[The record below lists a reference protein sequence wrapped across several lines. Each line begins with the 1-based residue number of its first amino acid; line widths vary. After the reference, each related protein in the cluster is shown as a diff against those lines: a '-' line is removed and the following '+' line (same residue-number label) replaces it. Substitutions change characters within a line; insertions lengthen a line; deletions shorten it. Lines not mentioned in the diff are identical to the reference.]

1 MIKNKPFHKVVFTD
15 IDGTLVDINTAEY
28 GKETNELI
36 RIMKEKNIPLILTSA
51 KTRLEQN
58 KIREDLGLSDPF
70 IVENGGAI
78 VIPKGYFPDYAL
90 KDIEYTLRETQ
101 ETEDED
107 RYANND
113 ERMRKDLR
121 GMQQTETINNNSRT
135 DIPITAA
142 NLIVV
147 EIGRSADHIRTKL
160 SDIRKKYNINF
171 KGVADI
177 SIEELSN
184 LASISMEQ
192 AKRMAQRSYGETIL
206 QIQSEDIA
214 RFIKYVQEN
223 GMKVIHGGRFF
234 DVTVGTDK
242 GIAVGILKKLFRDKF
257 RNDVTFFGIGD
268 STNDIPMLN
277 LMDIPILVQ
286 RQDSLW
292 VDYGEIKMKNAIDSS
307 SISNNNIIKVKGIG
321 PNGWENA
328 IHKIV
333 LELN

>member
-1 MIKNKPFHKVVFTD
+1 MFTD

-28 GKETNELI
+28 GKETDKLI
-36 RIMKEKNIPLILTSA
+36 RLIKERNIPLILTSA

-90 KDIEYTLRETQ
+90 RDIKYPLRETQ
-101 ETEDED
+101 ETKNGAIDVNHE
-107 RYANND
+107 
-113 ERMRKDLR
+113 
-121 GMQQTETINNNSRT
+121 
-135 DIPITAA
+135 
-142 NLIVV
+142 IVV
-147 EIGRSADHIRTKL
+147 ELGKPADYIRAKL
-160 SDIRKKYNINF
+160 SDIRKKYSINF
-171 KGVADI
+171 RGVADI
-177 SIEELSN
+177 SVEKLSN
-184 LASISMEQ
+184 LALISREQ
-192 AKRMAQRSYGETIL
+192 AKRMAQRNYGETIL

-214 RFIKYVQEN
+214 RFIKYVQED

-242 GIAVGILKKLFRDKF
+242 GIAVGILKKLFKDKF
-257 RNDVTFFGIGD
+257 HNNVTFFGIGD

-286 RQDSLW
+286 RQDSSW
-292 VDYGEIKMKNAIDSS
+292 VDDGEIKMKNAVDSNRIS
-307 SISNNNIIKVKGIG
+307 SNKLIKVEGIG

-328 IHKIV
+328 IHKII

>member
-1 MIKNKPFHKVVFTD
+1 MPFHKVVFTD

-28 GKETNELI
+28 GKKTNELI

-90 KDIEYTLRETQ
+90 RDIKYPLRETQ
-101 ETEDED
+101 EIRNEARDVNHE
-107 RYANND
+107 
-113 ERMRKDLR
+113 
-121 GMQQTETINNNSRT
+121 
-135 DIPITAA
+135 
-142 NLIVV
+142 LIV
-147 EIGRSADHIRTKL
+147 ELSKPAHYIRTKL
-160 SDIRKKYNINF
+160 SDIRKKYSINF
-171 KGVADI
+171 RGVADI
-177 SIEELSN
+177 SIEKLSN
-184 LASISMEQ
+184 LALISREQ
-192 AKRMAQRSYGETIL
+192 AKRMAQRNYGETIL

-214 RFIKYVQEN
+214 RFIKYVQED

-242 GIAVGILKKLFRDKF
+242 GIAVGILKKLFKDKF
-257 RNDVTFFGIGD
+257 HNNVTFFGIGD
-268 STNDIPMLN
+268 STNDIPMLS

-286 RQDSLW
+286 RQDSSW
-292 VDYGEIKMKNAIDSS
+292 VDDGEIKMKNAVDSS
-307 SISNNNIIKVKGIG
+307 RISSNKLIKVDGIG

-328 IHKIV
+328 IHKII

>member
-1 MIKNKPFHKVVFTD
+1 VFTD

-28 GKETNELI
+28 GKETDKLI
-36 RIMKEKNIPLILTSA
+36 RLIKERNIPLILTSA

-90 KDIEYTLRETQ
+90 RDIKYPLRETQ
-101 ETEDED
+101 ETENEARDVNHE
-107 RYANND
+107 
-113 ERMRKDLR
+113 
-121 GMQQTETINNNSRT
+121 
-135 DIPITAA
+135 
-142 NLIVV
+142 IVV
-147 EIGRSADHIRTKL
+147 ELGKPADYIRAKL
-160 SDIRKKYNINF
+160 SDIRKKYSINF
-171 KGVADI
+171 RGVADI
-177 SIEELSN
+177 SVEKLSN
-184 LASISMEQ
+184 LALISREQ
-192 AKRMAQRSYGETIL
+192 AKRMAQRNYGETIL

-214 RFIKYVQEN
+214 RFIKYVQED

-242 GIAVGILKKLFRDKF
+242 GIAVGILKKLFKDKF
-257 RNDVTFFGIGD
+257 HNNVTFFGIGD

-277 LMDIPILVQ
+277 LMDISILVQ
-286 RQDSLW
+286 RQDSSW
-292 VDYGEIKMKNAIDSS
+292 VDDGEIKMKNAVDSS
-307 SISNNNIIKVKGIG
+307 RSRISSNKLIKVEGIG

-328 IHKIV
+328 IHKII

>member
-1 MIKNKPFHKVVFTD
+1 MFTD

-28 GKETNELI
+28 GKETDKLI
-36 RIMKEKNIPLILTSA
+36 RLIKERNIPLILTSA

-58 KIREDLGLSDPF
+58 KIREDLGISDPF

-90 KDIEYTLRETQ
+90 RDIKYPLRETQ
-101 ETEDED
+101 EIKNEARDVNHE
-107 RYANND
+107 
-113 ERMRKDLR
+113 
-121 GMQQTETINNNSRT
+121 
-135 DIPITAA
+135 
-142 NLIVV
+142 IVV
-147 EIGRSADHIRTKL
+147 ELGKPADYIRAKL
-160 SDIRKKYNINF
+160 SDIRKKYSINF
-171 KGVADI
+171 RGVADI
-177 SIEELSN
+177 SVEKLSN
-184 LASISMEQ
+184 LALISREQ
-192 AKRMAQRSYGETIL
+192 AKRMAQRNYGETIL

-214 RFIKYVQEN
+214 RFIKYVQED

-242 GIAVGILKKLFRDKF
+242 GIAVGILKKLFKDKF
-257 RNDVTFFGIGD
+257 HNNVTFFGIGD

-286 RQDSLW
+286 RQDSTW
-292 VDYGEIKMKNAIDSS
+292 VDDGEIKMKNAVDSSRS
-307 SISNNNIIKVKGIG
+307 SISSNKLIKVEGIG

-328 IHKIV
+328 IHKII

>member
-1 MIKNKPFHKVVFTD
+1 MFTD

-28 GKETNELI
+28 GKETDKLI
-36 RIMKEKNIPLILTSA
+36 RLIKERNIPLILTSA

-90 KDIEYTLRETQ
+90 RDIKYPLRETQ
-101 ETEDED
+101 ETKNEARDVNHE
-107 RYANND
+107 
-113 ERMRKDLR
+113 
-121 GMQQTETINNNSRT
+121 
-135 DIPITAA
+135 
-142 NLIVV
+142 IVV
-147 EIGRSADHIRTKL
+147 ELGKPADYIRAKL
-160 SDIRKKYNINF
+160 SDIRKKYSINF
-171 KGVADI
+171 RGVADI
-177 SIEELSN
+177 SVEKLSN
-184 LASISMEQ
+184 LALISREQ
-192 AKRMAQRSYGETIL
+192 AKRMAQRNYGETIL

-214 RFIKYVQEN
+214 RFIKYVQED

-242 GIAVGILKKLFRDKF
+242 GIAVGILKKLFKDKF
-257 RNDVTFFGIGD
+257 HNNVTFFGIGD

-286 RQDSLW
+286 RQDSSW
-292 VDYGEIKMKNAIDSS
+292 VDDGEIKMKNAVDSSRS
-307 SISNNNIIKVKGIG
+307 SISSNKLIKVEGIG

-328 IHKIV
+328 IHKII

>member
-1 MIKNKPFHKVVFTD
+1 VFTD

-28 GKETNELI
+28 GKETDKLI
-36 RIMKEKNIPLILTSA
+36 RLIKERNIPLILTSA

-58 KIREDLGLSDPF
+58 KIREDLGISDPF

-90 KDIEYTLRETQ
+90 RDIKYPLRETQ
-101 ETEDED
+101 ETKNGAIDVNHE
-107 RYANND
+107 
-113 ERMRKDLR
+113 
-121 GMQQTETINNNSRT
+121 
-135 DIPITAA
+135 
-142 NLIVV
+142 IVV
-147 EIGRSADHIRTKL
+147 ELGKPADYIRAKL
-160 SDIRKKYNINF
+160 SDIRKKYSINF
-171 KGVADI
+171 RGVADI
-177 SIEELSN
+177 SVEKLSN
-184 LASISMEQ
+184 LALISREQ
-192 AKRMAQRSYGETIL
+192 AKRMAQRNYGETIL

-214 RFIKYVQEN
+214 RFIKYVQED

-242 GIAVGILKKLFRDKF
+242 GIAVGILKKLFNDKF
-257 RNDVTFFGIGD
+257 HNNVTFFGIGD

-286 RQDSLW
+286 REDSSW
-292 VDYGEIKMKNAIDSS
+292 VDDGEIKMKNAVDSS
-307 SISNNNIIKVKGIG
+307 RISSNKLIKIEGIG

-328 IHKIV
+328 IHKII

>member
-1 MIKNKPFHKVVFTD
+1 MFTD

-28 GKETNELI
+28 GKETDKLI
-36 RIMKEKNIPLILTSA
+36 RLIKERNIPLILTSA

-58 KIREDLGLSDPF
+58 KIREDLGISDPF

-90 KDIEYTLRETQ
+90 RDIKYPLRETQ
-101 ETEDED
+101 ETKNGAIDVNHE
-107 RYANND
+107 
-113 ERMRKDLR
+113 
-121 GMQQTETINNNSRT
+121 
-135 DIPITAA
+135 
-142 NLIVV
+142 IVV
-147 EIGRSADHIRTKL
+147 ELGKPADYIRAKL
-160 SDIRKKYNINF
+160 SDIRKKYSINF
-171 KGVADI
+171 RGVADI
-177 SIEELSN
+177 SVEKLSN
-184 LASISMEQ
+184 LALISRDQ
-192 AKRMAQRSYGETIL
+192 AKRMAQRNYGETIL

-214 RFIKYVQEN
+214 RFIKYVQED

-242 GIAVGILKKLFRDKF
+242 GIAVGILKKLFKDKF
-257 RNDVTFFGIGD
+257 HNNVTFFGIGD

-286 RQDSLW
+286 RQDSSW
-292 VDYGEIKMKNAIDSS
+292 VDDGEIKMKNAVDSS
-307 SISNNNIIKVKGIG
+307 RISSNKLIKVEGIG

-328 IHKIV
+328 IHKII

>member
-1 MIKNKPFHKVVFTD
+1 MVNRDRNIPFHKVVFTD

-28 GKETNELI
+28 GKETDKLI
-36 RIMKEKNIPLILTSA
+36 RLIKERNIPLILTSA

-58 KIREDLGLSDPF
+58 KIREDLGLFDPF
-70 IVENGGAI
+70 IVENGGALI
-78 VIPKGYFPDYAL
+78 IPNGYFPDYAL
-90 KDIEYTLRETQ
+90 RDIKYPVRETQ
-101 ETEDED
+101 ETKNG
-107 RYANND
+107 A
-113 ERMRKDLR
+113 KDVNH
-121 GMQQTETINNNSRT
+121 EI
-135 DIPITAA
+135 
-142 NLIVV
+142 IV
-147 EIGRSADHIRTKL
+147 ELGKPADYIRARL
-160 SDIRKKYNINF
+160 SDIRKNYNINF
-171 KGVADI
+171 TGVADI
-177 SIEELSN
+177 SVEKLSN
-184 LASISMEQ
+184 LALISREQ
-192 AKRMAQRSYGETIL
+192 AKRMAQRNYGETIL

-214 RFIKYVQEN
+214 RFIKYVQED

-257 RNDVTFFGIGD
+257 HNDVTFFGIGD

-292 VDYGEIKMKNAIDSS
+292 VDYGEIKMKNAVDSS

-328 IHKIV
+328 IYKIV

>member
-1 MIKNKPFHKVVFTD
+1 MFTD

-28 GKETNELI
+28 GKETDKLI
-36 RIMKEKNIPLILTSA
+36 RLIKERNIPLILTSA

-58 KIREDLGLSDPF
+58 KIREELGISDPF

-90 KDIEYTLRETQ
+90 RDIKYPLRETQ
-101 ETEDED
+101 ETKNEARDVNHE
-107 RYANND
+107 
-113 ERMRKDLR
+113 
-121 GMQQTETINNNSRT
+121 
-135 DIPITAA
+135 
-142 NLIVV
+142 IVV
-147 EIGRSADHIRTKL
+147 ELGKPADYIRAKL
-160 SDIRKKYNINF
+160 SDIRKKYSINF
-171 KGVADI
+171 RGVADI
-177 SIEELSN
+177 SVEKLSN
-184 LASISMEQ
+184 LALISRDQ
-192 AKRMAQRSYGETIL
+192 AKRMAQRNYGETIL

-214 RFIKYVQEN
+214 RFIKYVQED

-242 GIAVGILKKLFRDKF
+242 GIAVGILKKLFKDKF
-257 RNDVTFFGIGD
+257 HNNVTFFGIGD

-286 RQDSLW
+286 RQDSTW
-292 VDYGEIKMKNAIDSS
+292 VDDGEIKMKNAVDSSRS
-307 SISNNNIIKVKGIG
+307 SISSNKLIKVEGIG

-328 IHKIV
+328 IHKII

>member
-1 MIKNKPFHKVVFTD
+1 MFTD

-28 GKETNELI
+28 GKETDKLI
-36 RIMKEKNIPLILTSA
+36 RLIKERNIPLILTSA

-58 KIREDLGLSDPF
+58 KIRDELGISDPF

-90 KDIEYTLRETQ
+90 RDIKYPLRETQ
-101 ETEDED
+101 EIKNEARDVNHE
-107 RYANND
+107 
-113 ERMRKDLR
+113 
-121 GMQQTETINNNSRT
+121 
-135 DIPITAA
+135 
-142 NLIVV
+142 IVV
-147 EIGRSADHIRTKL
+147 ELGKPADYIRAKL
-160 SDIRKKYNINF
+160 SDIRKKYSINF
-171 KGVADI
+171 RGVADI
-177 SIEELSN
+177 SVEKLSN
-184 LASISMEQ
+184 LALISRDQ
-192 AKRMAQRSYGETIL
+192 AKRMAQRNYGETIL

-214 RFIKYVQEN
+214 RFIKYVQED

-242 GIAVGILKKLFRDKF
+242 GIAVGILKKLFKDKF
-257 RNDVTFFGIGD
+257 HNNVTFFGIGD

-286 RQDSLW
+286 RQDSSW
-292 VDYGEIKMKNAIDSS
+292 VDDGEIEMKNVVDSS
-307 SISNNNIIKVKGIG
+307 RISSNKLIKVEGIG

-328 IHKIV
+328 IHKII

>member
-1 MIKNKPFHKVVFTD
+1 MFTD

-28 GKETNELI
+28 GKETDKLI
-36 RIMKEKNIPLILTSA
+36 RLIKERNIPLILTSA

-58 KIREDLGLSDPF
+58 KIREELGISDPF

-90 KDIEYTLRETQ
+90 RDIKYPLRETQ
-101 ETEDED
+101 ETENEARDVNHE
-107 RYANND
+107 
-113 ERMRKDLR
+113 
-121 GMQQTETINNNSRT
+121 
-135 DIPITAA
+135 
-142 NLIVV
+142 IVV
-147 EIGRSADHIRTKL
+147 ELGKPADYIRAKL
-160 SDIRKKYNINF
+160 SDIRKKYSINF
-171 KGVADI
+171 RGVADI
-177 SIEELSN
+177 SVEKLSN
-184 LASISMEQ
+184 LALISRDQ
-192 AKRMAQRSYGETIL
+192 AKRMAQRNYGETIL

-214 RFIKYVQEN
+214 RFIKYVQED

-242 GIAVGILKKLFRDKF
+242 GIAVGILKKLFKDKF
-257 RNDVTFFGIGD
+257 HNNVTFFGIGD

-286 RQDSLW
+286 RQDSTW
-292 VDYGEIKMKNAIDSS
+292 VDDGEIKMKNAVDSS
-307 SISNNNIIKVKGIG
+307 RSRISSNKLIKVEGIG

-328 IHKIV
+328 IHKII

>member
-1 MIKNKPFHKVVFTD
+1 MFTD

-28 GKETNELI
+28 GKETDKLI
-36 RIMKEKNIPLILTSA
+36 RLIKERNIPLILTSA

-58 KIREDLGLSDPF
+58 KIREELGISDPF

-90 KDIEYTLRETQ
+90 RDIKYPLRETQ
-101 ETEDED
+101 ETENED
-107 RYANND
+107 VNH
-113 ERMRKDLR
+113 E
-121 GMQQTETINNNSRT
+121 
-135 DIPITAA
+135 
-142 NLIVV
+142 IVV
-147 EIGRSADHIRTKL
+147 ELGKPADYIRAKL
-160 SDIRKKYNINF
+160 SDIRKKYSINF
-171 KGVADI
+171 RGVADI
-177 SIEELSN
+177 SVEKLSN
-184 LASISMEQ
+184 LALISRDQ
-192 AKRMAQRSYGETIL
+192 AKRMAQRNYGETIL

-214 RFIKYVQEN
+214 RFIKYVQED

-242 GIAVGILKKLFRDKF
+242 GIAVGILKKLFKDKF
-257 RNDVTFFGIGD
+257 HNNVTFFGIGD

-286 RQDSLW
+286 RQDSTW
-292 VDYGEIKMKNAIDSS
+292 VDDGEIKMKNAVDSS
-307 SISNNNIIKVKGIG
+307 RSNISSNKLIKVEGIG

-328 IHKIV
+328 IHKII

>member
-1 MIKNKPFHKVVFTD
+1 MFTD

-28 GKETNELI
+28 GKETDKLI
-36 RIMKEKNIPLILTSA
+36 RLIKERNIPLILTSA

-90 KDIEYTLRETQ
+90 RDIKYPLRETQ
-101 ETEDED
+101 ETENEARDVNHE
-107 RYANND
+107 
-113 ERMRKDLR
+113 
-121 GMQQTETINNNSRT
+121 
-135 DIPITAA
+135 
-142 NLIVV
+142 IVV
-147 EIGRSADHIRTKL
+147 ELGKPADYIRAKL
-160 SDIRKKYNINF
+160 SDIRKKYSINF
-171 KGVADI
+171 RGVADI
-177 SIEELSN
+177 SVEKLSN
-184 LASISMEQ
+184 LALISREQ
-192 AKRMAQRSYGETIL
+192 AKRMAQRNYGETIL

-214 RFIKYVQEN
+214 RFIKYVQED

-242 GIAVGILKKLFRDKF
+242 GIAVGILKKLFKDKF
-257 RNDVTFFGIGD
+257 HNNVTFFGIGD

-286 RQDSLW
+286 RQDSSW
-292 VDYGEIKMKNAIDSS
+292 VDDGEIKMKNAVDSS
-307 SISNNNIIKVKGIG
+307 RSRISSNKLIKVEGIG

-328 IHKIV
+328 IHKII

>member
-1 MIKNKPFHKVVFTD
+1 MVKRDRNIPFHKVVFTD

-28 GKETNELI
+28 GKETDKLI
-36 RIMKEKNIPLILTSA
+36 RLIKERNIPLILTSA

-58 KIREDLGLSDPF
+58 KIREDLGISDPF

-90 KDIEYTLRETQ
+90 RDIKYPLRETQ
-101 ETEDED
+101 ETKNGARDVNHE
-107 RYANND
+107 
-113 ERMRKDLR
+113 
-121 GMQQTETINNNSRT
+121 
-135 DIPITAA
+135 
-142 NLIVV
+142 IVV
-147 EIGRSADHIRTKL
+147 ELGKPADYIRAKL
-160 SDIRKKYNINF
+160 SDIRKKYSINF
-171 KGVADI
+171 RGVADI
-177 SIEELSN
+177 SVEKLSN
-184 LASISMEQ
+184 LALISREQ
-192 AKRMAQRSYGETIL
+192 AKRMAQRNYGETIL

-214 RFIKYVQEN
+214 RFIKYVQED

-242 GIAVGILKKLFRDKF
+242 GIAVGILKKLFKDKF
-257 RNDVTFFGIGD
+257 HNNVTFFGIGD

-286 RQDSLW
+286 RQDSSW
-292 VDYGEIKMKNAIDSS
+292 VDDGEIKMKNAVDSS
-307 SISNNNIIKVKGIG
+307 RISANKLIKVEGIG

-328 IHKIV
+328 IHKII

>member
-1 MIKNKPFHKVVFTD
+1 VFTD

-28 GKETNELI
+28 GKETDKLI
-36 RIMKEKNIPLILTSA
+36 RLIKERNIPLILTSA

-90 KDIEYTLRETQ
+90 RDIKYPLRETQ
-101 ETEDED
+101 ETKNGARDVNHE
-107 RYANND
+107 
-113 ERMRKDLR
+113 
-121 GMQQTETINNNSRT
+121 
-135 DIPITAA
+135 
-142 NLIVV
+142 IVV
-147 EIGRSADHIRTKL
+147 ELGKPADYIRAKL
-160 SDIRKKYNINF
+160 SDIRKKYSINF
-171 KGVADI
+171 RGVADI
-177 SIEELSN
+177 SVEKLSN
-184 LASISMEQ
+184 LALISREQ
-192 AKRMAQRSYGETIL
+192 AKRMAQRNYGETIL

-214 RFIKYVQEN
+214 RFIKYVQED

-242 GIAVGILKKLFRDKF
+242 GIAVGILKKLFKDKF
-257 RNDVTFFGIGD
+257 HNNITFFGIGD

-286 RQDSLW
+286 RQDSSW
-292 VDYGEIKMKNAIDSS
+292 VDDGEIKMKNAVDSNRIS
-307 SISNNNIIKVKGIG
+307 SNKLIKVEGIG

-328 IHKIV
+328 IHKII

>member
-1 MIKNKPFHKVVFTD
+1 MFTD

-28 GKETNELI
+28 GKETDKLI
-36 RIMKEKNIPLILTSA
+36 RLIKERNIPLILTSA

-58 KIREDLGLSDPF
+58 KIREELGISDPF

-90 KDIEYTLRETQ
+90 RDIKYPLRETQ
-101 ETEDED
+101 EIKNEARDVNHE
-107 RYANND
+107 
-113 ERMRKDLR
+113 
-121 GMQQTETINNNSRT
+121 
-135 DIPITAA
+135 
-142 NLIVV
+142 IVV
-147 EIGRSADHIRTKL
+147 ELGKPADYIRAKL
-160 SDIRKKYNINF
+160 SDIRKKYSINF
-171 KGVADI
+171 RGVADI
-177 SIEELSN
+177 SVEKLSN
-184 LASISMEQ
+184 LALISRDQ
-192 AKRMAQRSYGETIL
+192 AKRMAQRNYGETIL

-214 RFIKYVQEN
+214 RFIKYVQED

-242 GIAVGILKKLFRDKF
+242 GIAVGILKKLFKDKF
-257 RNDVTFFGIGD
+257 HNNVTFFGIGD

-286 RQDSLW
+286 RQDSSW
-292 VDYGEIKMKNAIDSS
+292 VDDGEIKMKNAVDSS
-307 SISNNNIIKVKGIG
+307 HISSNKLIKIEGIG

-328 IHKIV
+328 IHKII

>member
-1 MIKNKPFHKVVFTD
+1 MFTD

-28 GKETNELI
+28 GKATDKLI
-36 RIMKEKNIPLILTSA
+36 RLIKERNIPLILTSA

-90 KDIEYTLRETQ
+90 RDIKYPLRETQ
-101 ETEDED
+101 ETENEARDVNHE
-107 RYANND
+107 
-113 ERMRKDLR
+113 
-121 GMQQTETINNNSRT
+121 
-135 DIPITAA
+135 
-142 NLIVV
+142 IVV
-147 EIGRSADHIRTKL
+147 ELGKPADYIRAKL
-160 SDIRKKYNINF
+160 SDIRKKYSINF
-171 KGVADI
+171 RGVADI
-177 SIEELSN
+177 SVEKLSN
-184 LASISMEQ
+184 LALISREQ
-192 AKRMAQRSYGETIL
+192 AKRMAQRNYGETIL

-214 RFIKYVQEN
+214 RFIKYVQED

-242 GIAVGILKKLFRDKF
+242 GIAVGILKKLFKDKF
-257 RNDVTFFGIGD
+257 HNNVTFFGIGD

-286 RQDSLW
+286 RQDSSW
-292 VDYGEIKMKNAIDSS
+292 VDDGEIKMKNAVDSS
-307 SISNNNIIKVKGIG
+307 RSRISSNKLIKVEGIG

-328 IHKIV
+328 IHKII

>member
-1 MIKNKPFHKVVFTD
+1 MFTD

-28 GKETNELI
+28 GKETDKLI
-36 RIMKEKNIPLILTSA
+36 RLIKERNIPLILTSA

-58 KIREDLGLSDPF
+58 KIREDLGISDPF

-90 KDIEYTLRETQ
+90 RDIKYPLRETQ
-101 ETEDED
+101 EIKNEARDVNHE
-107 RYANND
+107 
-113 ERMRKDLR
+113 
-121 GMQQTETINNNSRT
+121 
-135 DIPITAA
+135 
-142 NLIVV
+142 IVV
-147 EIGRSADHIRTKL
+147 ELGKPADYIRAKL
-160 SDIRKKYNINF
+160 SDIRKKYSINF
-171 KGVADI
+171 RGVADI
-177 SIEELSN
+177 SVEKLSN
-184 LASISMEQ
+184 LALISRDQ
-192 AKRMAQRSYGETIL
+192 AKRMAQRNYGETIL

-214 RFIKYVQEN
+214 RFIKYVQED

-242 GIAVGILKKLFRDKF
+242 GIAVGILKKLFKDKF
-257 RNDVTFFGIGD
+257 HNNVTFFGIGD

-286 RQDSLW
+286 RQDSTW
-292 VDYGEIKMKNAIDSS
+292 VDDGEIKMKNAVDSSRS
-307 SISNNNIIKVKGIG
+307 SISSNKLIKVEGIG

-328 IHKIV
+328 IHKII

>member
-1 MIKNKPFHKVVFTD
+1 MFTD

-28 GKETNELI
+28 GKETDKLI
-36 RIMKEKNIPLILTSA
+36 RLIKERNIPLILTSA

-90 KDIEYTLRETQ
+90 RDIKYPLRETQ
-101 ETEDED
+101 ETKNGAIDVNHE
-107 RYANND
+107 
-113 ERMRKDLR
+113 
-121 GMQQTETINNNSRT
+121 
-135 DIPITAA
+135 
-142 NLIVV
+142 IVV
-147 EIGRSADHIRTKL
+147 ELGKPADYIRAKL
-160 SDIRKKYNINF
+160 SDIRKKYSINF
-171 KGVADI
+171 RGVADI
-177 SIEELSN
+177 SVEKLSN
-184 LASISMEQ
+184 LALISRDQ
-192 AKRMAQRSYGETIL
+192 AKRMAQRNYGETIL

-214 RFIKYVQEN
+214 RFIKYVQED

-242 GIAVGILKKLFRDKF
+242 GIAVGILKKLFKDKF
-257 RNDVTFFGIGD
+257 HNNVTFFGIGD

-286 RQDSLW
+286 RQDSSW
-292 VDYGEIKMKNAIDSS
+292 VDDGEIKMKNAVDSNRIS
-307 SISNNNIIKVKGIG
+307 SNKLIKVEGIG

-328 IHKIV
+328 IHKII

>member
-1 MIKNKPFHKVVFTD
+1 MFTD

-28 GKETNELI
+28 GKETDKLI
-36 RIMKEKNIPLILTSA
+36 RLIKERNIPLILTSA

-58 KIREDLGLSDPF
+58 KIREDLGISDPF

-90 KDIEYTLRETQ
+90 RDIKYPLRETQ
-101 ETEDED
+101 ETKNEARD
-107 RYANND
+107 
-113 ERMRKDLR
+113 
-121 GMQQTETINNNSRT
+121 INHE
-135 DIPITAA
+135 
-142 NLIVV
+142 IVV
-147 EIGRSADHIRTKL
+147 ELGKPADYIRAKL
-160 SDIRKKYNINF
+160 SDIRKKYSINF
-171 KGVADI
+171 RGVADI
-177 SIEELSN
+177 SVEKLSN
-184 LASISMEQ
+184 LALISREQ
-192 AKRMAQRSYGETIL
+192 AKRMAQRNYGETIL

-214 RFIKYVQEN
+214 RFIKYVQED

-242 GIAVGILKKLFRDKF
+242 GIAVGILKKLFKDKF
-257 RNDVTFFGIGD
+257 HNNVTFFGIGD

-286 RQDSLW
+286 RQDSSW
-292 VDYGEIKMKNAIDSS
+292 VDDGEIKMKNAVDSS
-307 SISNNNIIKVKGIG
+307 HISSNKLIKIEGIG

-328 IHKIV
+328 IHKII

>member
-1 MIKNKPFHKVVFTD
+1 VFTD

-28 GKETNELI
+28 GKETDKLI
-36 RIMKEKNIPLILTSA
+36 RLIKERNIPLILASA

-58 KIREDLGLSDPF
+58 KIREDLGISDPF

-90 KDIEYTLRETQ
+90 RDIKYPLRETQ
-101 ETEDED
+101 EIKNEARDVNHE
-107 RYANND
+107 
-113 ERMRKDLR
+113 
-121 GMQQTETINNNSRT
+121 
-135 DIPITAA
+135 
-142 NLIVV
+142 IVV
-147 EIGRSADHIRTKL
+147 ELGKPADYIRAKL
-160 SDIRKKYNINF
+160 SDIRKKYSINF
-171 KGVADI
+171 RGVADI
-177 SIEELSN
+177 SVEKLSN
-184 LASISMEQ
+184 LALISRDQ
-192 AKRMAQRSYGETIL
+192 AKRMAQRNYGETIL

-214 RFIKYVQEN
+214 RFIKYVQED

-242 GIAVGILKKLFRDKF
+242 GIAVGILKKLFKDKF
-257 RNDVTFFGIGD
+257 HNNVTFFGIGD

-286 RQDSLW
+286 RQDSSW
-292 VDYGEIKMKNAIDSS
+292 VDDGEIKMKNAVDSNRIS
-307 SISNNNIIKVKGIG
+307 SNKLIKVEGIG

-328 IHKIV
+328 IHKII

>member
-1 MIKNKPFHKVVFTD
+1 MVKRDRNIPFQKVVFTD

-28 GKETNELI
+28 GKETDKLI
-36 RIMKEKNIPLILTSA
+36 RLIKERDIPLILTSA

-58 KIREDLGLSDPF
+58 KIKEDLGLSDPF

-90 KDIEYTLRETQ
+90 RDIKYPLRETQ
-101 ETEDED
+101 ETKNEARDVNHE
-107 RYANND
+107 
-113 ERMRKDLR
+113 
-121 GMQQTETINNNSRT
+121 
-135 DIPITAA
+135 
-142 NLIVV
+142 IVV
-147 EIGRSADHIRTKL
+147 ELGKPADYIRAKL
-160 SDIRKKYNINF
+160 SDIRKKYGINF
-171 KGVADI
+171 RGVADI
-177 SIEELSN
+177 SVEKLSN
-184 LASISMEQ
+184 LALISRDQ
-192 AKRMAQRSYGETIL
+192 AKRMAQRNYGETIL

-214 RFIKYVQEN
+214 RFIKYVQED

-242 GIAVGILKKLFRDKF
+242 GIAVGILKKLFKDKF
-257 RNDVTFFGIGD
+257 HNNVTFFGIGD

-286 RQDSLW
+286 RQDSSW
-292 VDYGEIKMKNAIDSS
+292 VDYGEIKMKNAVDSSRS
-307 SISNNNIIKVKGIG
+307 SISSNKLIKVEGIG

-328 IHKIV
+328 IHKII

>member
-1 MIKNKPFHKVVFTD
+1 VFTD

-28 GKETNELI
+28 GKETDKLI
-36 RIMKEKNIPLILTSA
+36 RLIKERNIPLILTSA

-58 KIREDLGLSDPF
+58 KIREDLGVSDPF

-90 KDIEYTLRETQ
+90 RNIKYPLRETQ
-101 ETEDED
+101 ETKNGAIDVNHE
-107 RYANND
+107 
-113 ERMRKDLR
+113 
-121 GMQQTETINNNSRT
+121 
-135 DIPITAA
+135 
-142 NLIVV
+142 IVV
-147 EIGRSADHIRTKL
+147 ELGKPADYIRAKL
-160 SDIRKKYNINF
+160 SDIRKKYSINF
-171 KGVADI
+171 RGVADI
-177 SIEELSN
+177 SVEKLSN
-184 LASISMEQ
+184 LAFISREQ
-192 AKRMAQRSYGETIL
+192 AKRMAQRNYGETIL

-214 RFIKYVQEN
+214 RFIKYVQED

-242 GIAVGILKKLFRDKF
+242 GIAVGILKKLFKDKF
-257 RNDVTFFGIGD
+257 HNNVTFFGIGD

-286 RQDSLW
+286 RQDSSW
-292 VDYGEIKMKNAIDSS
+292 VDDGEIKMKNAVDSS
-307 SISNNNIIKVKGIG
+307 RSRISSNKLIKVEGIG

-328 IHKIV
+328 IHKII

>member
-1 MIKNKPFHKVVFTD
+1 MFTD

-28 GKETNELI
+28 GKETDKLI
-36 RIMKEKNIPLILTSA
+36 RLIKERNIPLILTSA

-90 KDIEYTLRETQ
+90 RDIKYPLRETQ
-101 ETEDED
+101 ETENEARDVNHE
-107 RYANND
+107 
-113 ERMRKDLR
+113 
-121 GMQQTETINNNSRT
+121 
-135 DIPITAA
+135 
-142 NLIVV
+142 IVV
-147 EIGRSADHIRTKL
+147 ELGKPADYIRAKL
-160 SDIRKKYNINF
+160 SDIRKKYSINF
-171 KGVADI
+171 RGVADI
-177 SIEELSN
+177 SVEKLSN
-184 LASISMEQ
+184 LALISRDQ
-192 AKRMAQRSYGETIL
+192 AKRMAQRNYGETIL

-214 RFIKYVQEN
+214 RFIKYVQED

-242 GIAVGILKKLFRDKF
+242 GIAVGILKKLFKDKF
-257 RNDVTFFGIGD
+257 HNNVTFFGIGD

-286 RQDSLW
+286 RQDSTW
-292 VDYGEIKMKNAIDSS
+292 VDDGEIKMKNAVDSSRS
-307 SISNNNIIKVKGIG
+307 SISSNKLIKVEGIG

-328 IHKIV
+328 IHKII

>member
-1 MIKNKPFHKVVFTD
+1 VFTD

-28 GKETNELI
+28 GKETDKLI
-36 RIMKEKNIPLILTSA
+36 RLIKERNIPLILTSA

-90 KDIEYTLRETQ
+90 RDIRYPFRDTQ
-101 ETEDED
+101 ETKNEARDVNHE
-107 RYANND
+107 
-113 ERMRKDLR
+113 
-121 GMQQTETINNNSRT
+121 
-135 DIPITAA
+135 
-142 NLIVV
+142 IVV
-147 EIGRSADHIRTKL
+147 ELGKPADYIRAKL
-160 SDIRKKYNINF
+160 SDIRKKYGINF
-171 KGVADI
+171 RGVADI
-177 SIEELSN
+177 SVEKLSN
-184 LASISMEQ
+184 LALISRDQ
-192 AKRMAQRSYGETIL
+192 AKRMAQRNYGETIL

-214 RFIKYVQEN
+214 RFIKYVQED

-242 GIAVGILKKLFRDKF
+242 GIAVGILKKLFKDKF
-257 RNDVTFFGIGD
+257 NNNVTFFGIGD

-286 RQDSLW
+286 RQDSTW
-292 VDYGEIKMKNAIDSS
+292 VDVGEIKMKNAVDSSRS
-307 SISNNNIIKVKGIG
+307 SISSNKLIKVEGIG

-328 IHKIV
+328 IHKII

>member
-1 MIKNKPFHKVVFTD
+1 MFTD

-28 GKETNELI
+28 GKETDKLI
-36 RIMKEKNIPLILTSA
+36 RLIKERNIPLILTSA

-58 KIREDLGLSDPF
+58 KIREDLGISDPF

-90 KDIEYTLRETQ
+90 RDIKYPLRETQ
-101 ETEDED
+101 EIKNEARDVNHE
-107 RYANND
+107 
-113 ERMRKDLR
+113 
-121 GMQQTETINNNSRT
+121 
-135 DIPITAA
+135 
-142 NLIVV
+142 IVV
-147 EIGRSADHIRTKL
+147 ELGKPADYIRAKL
-160 SDIRKKYNINF
+160 SDIRKKYSINF
-171 KGVADI
+171 RGVADI
-177 SIEELSN
+177 SVEKLSN
-184 LASISMEQ
+184 LALISREQ
-192 AKRMAQRSYGETIL
+192 AKRMAQRNYGETIL

-214 RFIKYVQEN
+214 RFIKYVQED

-242 GIAVGILKKLFRDKF
+242 GIAVGILKKLFKDKF
-257 RNDVTFFGIGD
+257 HNNVTFFGIGD

-286 RQDSLW
+286 REDSSW
-292 VDYGEIKMKNAIDSS
+292 VDDGEIKMKNAVDSSRS
-307 SISNNNIIKVKGIG
+307 SISSNKLIKVEGIG

-328 IHKIV
+328 IHKII

>member
-1 MIKNKPFHKVVFTD
+1 MFTD

-28 GKETNELI
+28 GKETDKLI
-36 RIMKEKNIPLILTSA
+36 RLIKERNIPLILASA

-58 KIREDLGLSDPF
+58 KIREDLGISDPF

-90 KDIEYTLRETQ
+90 RDIKYPLRETQ
-101 ETEDED
+101 ETKNEARDVNHE
-107 RYANND
+107 
-113 ERMRKDLR
+113 
-121 GMQQTETINNNSRT
+121 
-135 DIPITAA
+135 
-142 NLIVV
+142 IVV
-147 EIGRSADHIRTKL
+147 ELGKPADYIRAKL
-160 SDIRKKYNINF
+160 SDIRKKYSINF
-171 KGVADI
+171 RGVADI
-177 SIEELSN
+177 SVEKLSN
-184 LASISMEQ
+184 LALISREQ
-192 AKRMAQRSYGETIL
+192 AKRMAQRNYGETIL

-214 RFIKYVQEN
+214 RFIKYVQED

-242 GIAVGILKKLFRDKF
+242 GIAVGILKKLFKDKF
-257 RNDVTFFGIGD
+257 HNNVTFFGIGD

-286 RQDSLW
+286 RQDSTW
-292 VDYGEIKMKNAIDSS
+292 VDDGEIKMKNAVDSSRS
-307 SISNNNIIKVKGIG
+307 SISSNKLIKVEGIG

-328 IHKIV
+328 IHKII

>member
-1 MIKNKPFHKVVFTD
+1 MFTD

-28 GKETNELI
+28 GKETDKLI
-36 RIMKEKNIPLILTSA
+36 RLIKERNIPLILTSA

-58 KIREDLGLSDPF
+58 KIREELGISDPF

-90 KDIEYTLRETQ
+90 RDIKYPLKETQ
-101 ETEDED
+101 ETKNEARD
-107 RYANND
+107 ANH
-113 ERMRKDLR
+113 E
-121 GMQQTETINNNSRT
+121 
-135 DIPITAA
+135 
-142 NLIVV
+142 IVV
-147 EIGRSADHIRTKL
+147 ELGKPADYIRAKL
-160 SDIRKKYNINF
+160 SDIRKKYSINF
-171 KGVADI
+171 RGVADI
-177 SIEELSN
+177 SVEKLSN
-184 LASISMEQ
+184 LALISRDQ
-192 AKRMAQRSYGETIL
+192 AKRMAQRNYGETIL

-214 RFIKYVQEN
+214 RFIKYVQED

-242 GIAVGILKKLFRDKF
+242 GIAVGILKKLFKDKF
-257 RNDVTFFGIGD
+257 HNNVTFFGIGD

-286 RQDSLW
+286 RQDSSW
-292 VDYGEIKMKNAIDSS
+292 VDYGEIKMKNAVDSSRS
-307 SISNNNIIKVKGIG
+307 SISSNKLIKVEGIG

-328 IHKIV
+328 IHKII

>member
-1 MIKNKPFHKVVFTD
+1 MFTD

-28 GKETNELI
+28 GKETDKLI
-36 RIMKEKNIPLILTSA
+36 RLIKERNIPLILTSA

-78 VIPKGYFPDYAL
+78 VIPKGYFPDYVL
-90 KDIEYTLRETQ
+90 RDIKYPLRETQ
-101 ETEDED
+101 ETENEARD
-107 RYANND
+107 ANH
-113 ERMRKDLR
+113 E
-121 GMQQTETINNNSRT
+121 
-135 DIPITAA
+135 
-142 NLIVV
+142 IVV
-147 EIGRSADHIRTKL
+147 ELGKPADYIRAKL
-160 SDIRKKYNINF
+160 SDIRKKYSINF
-171 KGVADI
+171 RGVADI
-177 SIEELSN
+177 SVEKLSN
-184 LASISMEQ
+184 LALISREQ
-192 AKRMAQRSYGETIL
+192 AKRMAQRNYGETIL

-214 RFIKYVQEN
+214 RFIKYVKED

-242 GIAVGILKKLFRDKF
+242 GIAVGILKKLFKDKF
-257 RNDVTFFGIGD
+257 HNNVTFFGIGD

-286 RQDSLW
+286 RQDSSW
-292 VDYGEIKMKNAIDSS
+292 VDDGEIRMKNAVDSS
-307 SISNNNIIKVKGIG
+307 RISSNKLIKVEGIG

-328 IHKIV
+328 IHKII